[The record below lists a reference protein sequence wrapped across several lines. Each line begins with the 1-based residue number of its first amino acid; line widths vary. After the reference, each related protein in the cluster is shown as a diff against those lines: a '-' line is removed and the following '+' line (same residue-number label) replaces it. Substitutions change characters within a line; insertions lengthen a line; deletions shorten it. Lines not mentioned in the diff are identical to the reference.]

1 MQPEKNQNNQISG
14 NYKVQCVWIYCVAFV
29 LYLVDVGDYK
39 VDILDIGVVYSSFSC
54 EHTIARRFLACAN
67 RRFVEVYIK
76 FLFSYTGST
85 TNR

>member
-39 VDILDIGVVYSSFSC
+39 VDILDVGVVY
-54 EHTIARRFLACAN
+54 
-67 RRFVEVYIK
+67 
-76 FLFSYTGST
+76 
-85 TNR
+85 